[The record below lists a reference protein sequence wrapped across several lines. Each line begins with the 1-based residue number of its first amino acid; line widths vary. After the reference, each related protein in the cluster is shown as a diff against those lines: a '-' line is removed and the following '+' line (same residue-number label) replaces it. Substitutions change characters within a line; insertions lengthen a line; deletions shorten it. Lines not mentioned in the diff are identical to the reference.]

1 MNGDDVVVNRKH
13 NDNNGM
19 LCTLYKYNYMVEHGH
34 ASLSRSMT
42 VTVMV
47 ELMKHRKPIF
57 FPPMKTDLKSATEK
71 TKAKRAQIQSADAVL
86 NSH

>member
-1 MNGDDVVVNRKH
+1 
-13 NDNNGM
+13 
-19 LCTLYKYNYMVEHGH
+19 
-34 ASLSRSMT
+34 MT